1 MSIDWTKLRPHLPLG
16 VGDTR
21 HVARPSGDGE
31 RLASMLRAGFTSIAV
46 AGPVGSGKSTE
57 IATAAK
63 ALQGDRVA
71 CLVLLDRL
79 TDMRSCDEREVY
91 LFTAARLAR
100 LAVAVLHIELD
111 PSTLKG
117 LSYYG
122 FEGPDFAGPALAQ
135 PGSNERDLLIAL
147 IREVA
152 RKSQQGRVALL
163 VDGLEKSPEPVAR
176 GALMALSSVKQDAD
190 LVVVVPPALVTGP
203 DSHDVLAEYRIFAI
217 RPVPV
222 VDEPGAP
229 WKESRAFLRAVLE
242 RRLGHTASAEEP
254 LGWLI
259 DRAAEASGGIPRTF
273 LLLLQ
278 DCAGY
283 AALSGRAIP
292 TESDLEI
299 AVRDHRDSMARLLRD
314 GDVAVLYVAH
324 GTNGLEVPLER
335 KVRFLTQGLLL
346 EYDFGP
352 EVQVFVHPLLSTLI
366 HP

>member
-1 MSIDWTKLRPHLPLG
+1 
-16 VGDTR
+16 
-21 HVARPSGDGE
+21 
-31 RLASMLRAGFTSIAV
+31 MLRAGFSSIAV
-46 AGPVGSGKSTE
+46 TGPVGSGKSTE

-63 ALQGDRVA
+63 ALQPDRVA

-91 LFTAARLAR
+91 LYTAARLAR
-100 LAVAVLHIELD
+100 LAIGVLHIELD
-111 PSTLKG
+111 SGILQG
-117 LSYYG
+117 LSYFG
-122 FEGPDFAGPALAQ
+122 FEGPDFTGPALTQ
-135 PGSNERDLLIAL
+135 PGNSERDLLIAL

-152 RKSQQGRVALL
+152 RKSQQGRVTLL

-176 GALMALSSVKQDAD
+176 SALMAFSSIKQDAD

-222 VDEPGAP
+222 VDELGAP
-229 WKESRAFLRAVLE
+229 WKESRAFLGAILQ
-242 RRLGHTASAEEP
+242 RRLGFGSSDVDP
-254 LGWLI
+254 LEWLI
-259 DRAAEASGGIPRTF
+259 DGAAEASGGIPRTF

-283 AALSGRAIP
+283 AALGGRAVP
-292 TESDLEI
+292 NESDLAI
-299 AVRDHRDSMARLLRD
+299 AVQDHRDSMARLLRD
-314 GDVAVLYVAH
+314 GDVAVLYAAH

-346 EYDFGP
+346 EYEIGS
-352 EVQVFVHPLLSTLI
+352 EVHVFVHPLLSTLI